1 MNMNIAIM
9 VHPSRI
15 QHVKNYMLPRL
26 PGDTQVFVDSMLQ
39 GLWWNAKR
47 CHNSFRPEHTHQ
59 LVLQDDL
66 TFCKDFVETVY
77 KILEVAPD
85 KIISLYSSQGE
96 ATKVV
101 EQGKHWLTRNGISG
115 QAIVM
120 PVSTEQ
126 RWQLWYNRNIPNSP
140 TDLGDDIRISMYIHF
155 VEKVCWLPVPTVVQ
169 HIGNMSSTLGYNH
182 PGKYSKTFI
191 GEDKSGLG
199 IDWAT
204 GFDHPKK
211 LTYTYSKQELEHVGL
226 KV

>member
-1 MNMNIAIM
+1 MNLNIAIM
-9 VHPSRI
+9 GHPSRI

-26 PGDTQVFVDSMLQ
+26 PGDTQVFIDSMLQ

-47 CHNSFRPEHTHQ
+47 AHNSFSSGHTHQ

-66 TFCKDFVETVY
+66 TFCKDFVESVY
-77 KILEVAPD
+77 KILELVPD
-85 KIISLYSSQGE
+85 KIVSLYSSQGE
-96 ATKVV
+96 AVKVV

-126 RWQLWYNRNIPNSP
+126 RWQLWFARHVTTPP
-140 TDLGDDIRISMYIHF
+140 ADMGDDTRISLYIHF
-155 VEKVCWLPVPTVVQ
+155 VEKVCWLPVPTIVQ
-169 HIGNMSSTLGYNH
+169 HIGSMSSTLGYNH

-191 GEDKSGLG
+191 GEDKSGLD
-199 IDWAT
+199 IDWTA

-211 LTYTYSKQELEHVGL
+211 LTFTYSKEDFQKYGIL
-226 KV
+226 